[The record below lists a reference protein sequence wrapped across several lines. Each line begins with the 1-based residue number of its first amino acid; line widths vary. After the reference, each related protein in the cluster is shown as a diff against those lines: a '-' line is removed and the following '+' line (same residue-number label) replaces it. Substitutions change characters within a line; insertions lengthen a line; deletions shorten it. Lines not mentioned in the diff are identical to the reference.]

1 MASHR
6 PVKSVKKS
14 SVPGVTI
21 QQFVDNIPTGCCTPD
36 FERKPITLTLQEGK
50 NAIFRAVVK
59 GVPVPE
65 VVWKRNKGEMDNPDK
80 YQTSFNAVTNE
91 FILQINKLTAADADL
106 YRCSVVN
113 EYGEAFCVVG
123 LRIIQAG
130 FKKKMRQ
137 VPTETQQ
144 DLKKE
149 IQDFK
154 KLLRKRV
161 PQAARKKDIDM
172 EQVWQ
177 LLLHADKKDY
187 EKICLRYGIVDFRG
201 MLRKL
206 QQMKKDK
213 EDKQAKYINSIR
225 NLRHIKVNKEGN
237 AMFDLEMD
245 LKDPQSRIYLYKDGE
260 MINYGF
266 NDDNM
271 KHCLKQVGKTYR
283 FIINDLK
290 SEDAG
295 VYQLK
300 VEDVDV
306 FSTELEVDTIP
317 VTFEH
322 PLSEVCCSE
331 QENAVFECS
340 LCSPCYDAMWLH
352 ANNPIENN
360 NKYEI
365 SVSSDGLN
373 HKLMIKSVQP
383 ADKGTYTLDTG
394 ICSSSACLLVEPARG
409 KRRQAEGDETDKKG
423 QQMDR
428 LSDKESVKKLRQG
441 EGPGDK
447 DHFRDTAI
455 GKDGLYGSGLDDNKG
470 LYSSS
475 MGADGRHGYLGQDG
489 LAAGGRVGK
498 MGTGQISTAGIDGNL
513 MENANKFGRFP
524 GDEGGCMRQIYDQES
539 KLGDSD
545 SSGALAGEGVRAS
558 LYGKESMLG
567 GAGIGGAD
575 LLGSLRDRDSM
586 AGRAAGGGGSRLV
599 GTGELSSLGD
609 GESMLGVSA
618 ALGGSGGFSSL
629 HGKDAMLGGVGSGG
643 HAGFGGAEALG
654 SLFGK
659 DAALSGT
666 SGGAGLGGSGVTGS
680 SYGRGHMLGAS
691 GTGEGVGGA
700 GSMGAFSSKDAML
713 GGASVGGGPAGAGR
727 MGSLYGQDYIGP
739 GAGAGS
745 AGAVGMGTA
754 HGKDA
759 VLGGA
764 HAGVTGTG
772 VCGSEWS
779 SGMEDSA
786 IVGSVGTGGAGS
798 TGAFSGKDSMLSG
811 ATADGIGALSG
822 RAGGGRFS
830 VDGASAGCEHAVGS
844 PYNKDSAK
852 ERAVTGGSGQGG
864 IGGMGSLSGEGGIWS
879 QAGAGL
885 GGMGSLYGKDGVLG
899 DGGDGAAYVSG
910 AGGLGALQ
918 GKGGKVAGAM
928 AGTGGASP
936 VGGKTGVG
944 LLQSG
949 GGIVG
954 GSRTGAGAGGAG
966 GMGSLYGKDGLQG
979 EVGFDA
985 AGAARGDSGGL
996 GSLYGKDGMEYSA
1009 GAGAG
1014 AWDARGMGTLHG
1026 KDDVL
1031 GVMGVGSASGGGSG
1045 GIGSLYSRDS
1055 KLSKAGAAGVE
1066 LRDMGGGGH
1075 LYGEDGLPG
1084 RTWTGAGA
1092 AGAGFGGVGGLGSL
1106 HGQDALLGTTSA
1118 GVDGAEVGGMGSLY
1132 NKDGMP
1138 SGAGAGV
1145 GGAGG
1150 MGFLHGKDDVL
1161 GVSGAGGAGAGG
1173 VGSLYGK
1180 DGVLGVSGAGGA
1192 GAGGVGSL
1200 YGKDGVLG
1208 VSGAGG
1214 AGAGGV
1220 GSLYGKDGVLGVSG
1234 AGGAGAGGVGS
1245 LYGKDGV
1252 LGVSGAGGA
1261 GAGGVGSLY
1270 GKDGVLGVS
1279 GAGGAGGVGSLYG
1292 KDGVLGVSSAGGAGA
1307 GGVGSLYGK
1316 DGVLGVSGAGGA
1328 GAGGVGSLY
1337 GKDGVLGVSGAGGA
1351 GGVGSLYGKDGVL
1364 GVSGAGGAGAGGVG
1378 SLYGK
1383 DGVLGVSSAGGAGAG
1398 GVGSLYGKDGV
1409 LGATATGIGVAG
1421 GMGSLYAQDGMSGRT
1436 GAHTGGAGKI
1446 GSHIGMASV
1455 LSGTGENAGGG
1466 GVGGPEGTGSLYGQ
1480 DGMLVGPGVGMGA
1493 SKGLGT
1499 LDGRGAVPGGVGAGV
1514 GGVRT
1519 AAGKGALADKDA
1531 VLTASGAGAGLGG
1544 EEALGLLR
1552 HKDAIL
1558 KGAGG
1563 AAGAGLSDV
1572 QGMESLSDRDTMLRR
1587 AGGSAGDGLGG
1598 AGDLGAVPGQGARV
1612 GAGGADGRPGGAGG
1626 LGSVY
1631 GNDDMLGGTSALTQ
1645 EGLSGGWGM
1654 GTLDSRSSVLGGAGA
1669 GAGAGAGVGVGAGAG
1684 AGSGSGMGGASA
1696 LDSLH
1701 GRGSGLGGVG
1711 PGSEFRGAG
1720 GTDSFDGRDTFL
1732 GVAGAKGGISGLGGS
1747 GSSYERDS
1755 AFSGTHVDA
1764 GGKLFNEVTDGRK
1777 SGVPD
1782 EGWQGY
1788 EPMSGLHSGAFSG
1801 DRRRQ
1806 MYGLDASGLSAD
1818 ENLGS
1823 RDRKGREGRFPQ
1835 DDVREPRCHFNKRLS
1850 DVHALKRKPAELC
1863 CSLNNEQME
1872 GSWFKDGFKLT
1883 GMDGVSFEKE
1893 GPNHRL
1899 IIDEVDD
1906 IHAGTYRFEA
1916 EGIKTEAKIFV
1927 EDPPNVDKDL
1937 QEKLMKDPLVI
1948 KAGQN
1953 AVVKIPFE
1961 GRKPVKA
1968 TWLKDGCE
1976 LLDDTRIHTDK
1987 ADNFTRLSISSAN
2000 RKDCGDYKVKLS
2012 NGSGALEVNLKLV
2025 VTDRPQ
2031 SPMGPIEVVDS
2042 SITGITIQW
2051 KPPKDDGGKPVL
2063 SYAIERQQVGRQTW
2077 LTVGEADGSSTTFT
2091 TNKVEHDKS
2100 YCFRVRAI
2108 NAEGSSE
2115 PLESGEVMAA
2125 TKVFPGPPAPPKIV
2139 EASKEAI
2146 KLSWAVPDKTGNS
2159 RILGYIVEKR
2169 KKGSSTWAPVT
2180 DQPITERKWKVT
2192 DLKEGLQYEF
2202 RVAAVNAAG
2211 TGEASAPSES
2221 VFAQDPM
2228 DPPGHVRDLKVTNTD
2243 YTSITLAWT
2252 KPKPEDGGEAKGYMV
2267 EMRSS
2272 NNLKWTQC
2280 NTQPLRMTMYT
2291 VKGLEPKEMYFL
2303 RVRAVNDGGAGEAVA
2318 LDTDIQA
2325 MPPMVT
2331 PKFLIDDTVKSF
2343 MIVKA
2348 GNFIRVHIPFEAS
2361 PAPEVTWLKDGLS
2374 LPRKAITTTKQ
2385 GHTQLVIPAA
2395 EFSDS
2400 GIYSIL
2406 LQNELGK
2413 RDLFS
2418 FQIQVTD
2425 IPESPGPIQLQEN
2438 VPNTV
2443 TITWE
2448 PSPTEK
2454 RESNLYYTVIKCDS
2468 RNGHWQVLGD
2478 LIYTNKFTL
2487 TKVIPGLEY
2496 YFRVVAK
2503 NYMGSSDPSET
2514 VQPWSI
2520 QKEKAEFKVRLP
2532 KYRGVNQNQPPR
2544 FLVQLKPHVVTTGFD
2559 CRMSCAVTGHP
2570 KPKVTWYKDGK
2581 NLSED
2586 PTFFSKND
2594 FGVCCLV
2601 ILGVTTKDE
2610 GAYEVLATNELGC
2623 AISKTFLVVREPSF

>member
-91 FILQINKLTAADADL
+91 FILQINKLTVADADL

-130 FKKKMRQ
+130 FKKKTRQ
-137 VPTETQQ
+137 VPTETQK

-149 IQDFK
+149 IQDFR

-161 PQAARKKDIDM
+161 PHAPRKKDIDM

-271 KHCLKQVGKTYR
+271 KHCLKQVGKTYS

-290 SEDAG
+290 PEDAG
-295 VYQLK
+295 LYQLK

-360 NKYEI
+360 DKYEI

-373 HKLMIKSVQP
+373 HKLMIKNVQP

-423 QQMDR
+423 WQMDM

-475 MGADGRHGYLGQDG
+475 MGADGRRGYLGQDG
-489 LAAGGRVGK
+489 LSAGSRGGK
-498 MGTGQISTAGIDGNL
+498 MGTGQIFTAGIDGNL
-513 MENANKFGRFP
+513 MENANEFGRFP
-524 GDEGGCMRQIYDQES
+524 GDEGGCMRQIYGQES

-545 SSGALAGEGVRAS
+545 SSGGLAGEGVRAS

-575 LLGSLRDRDSM
+575 LLGSLHDRDSM
-586 AGRAAGGGGSRLV
+586 VGRVAGGGGGRLV
-599 GTGELSSLGD
+599 GTGELSSLDD
-609 GESMLGVSA
+609 GESMLEGVSA

-680 SYGRGHMLGAS
+680 SYDRGHMLGAS

-830 VDGASAGCEHAVGS
+830 IGASAGCEHAVGS

-852 ERAVTGGSGQGG
+852 ERAVTGGSGQGD

-954 GSRTGAGAGGAG
+954 GSRTGAGAGG
-966 GMGSLYGKDGLQG
+966 MGSLYGKDGLQG
-979 EVGFDA
+979 EIGFDA
-985 AGAARGDSGGL
+985 AGAARGDSGSL

-1014 AWDARGMGTLHG
+1014 AWDARGLGTLHG

-1031 GVMGVGSASGGGSG
+1031 GVMGAGSASGGGSG

-1075 LYGEDGLPG
+1075 LYDEDGLPG

-1118 GVDGAEVGGMGSLY
+1118 GVDGAGVGGTGSLY

-1208 VSGAGG
+1208 
-1214 AGAGGV
+1214 
-1220 GSLYGKDGVLGVSG
+1220 
-1234 AGGAGAGGVGS
+1234 
-1245 LYGKDGV
+1245 
-1252 LGVSGAGGA
+1252 
-1261 GAGGVGSLY
+1261 
-1270 GKDGVLGVS
+1270 
-1279 GAGGAGGVGSLYG
+1279 
-1292 KDGVLGVSSAGGAGA
+1292 
-1307 GGVGSLYGK
+1307 
-1316 DGVLGVSGAGGA
+1316 
-1328 GAGGVGSLY
+1328 
-1337 GKDGVLGVSGAGGA
+1337 
-1351 GGVGSLYGKDGVL
+1351 
-1364 GVSGAGGAGAGGVG
+1364 
-1378 SLYGK
+1378 
-1383 DGVLGVSSAGGAGAG
+1383 
-1398 GVGSLYGKDGV
+1398 
-1409 LGATATGIGVAG
+1409 ATATGVGVAG
-1421 GMGSLYAQDGMSGRT
+1421 GMGSLYAQDGMSGGT

-1493 SKGLGT
+1493 SRGLGT

-1519 AAGKGALADKDA
+1519 AAGKGPLADKDA
-1531 VLTASGAGAGLGG
+1531 VLTASGTGAGLGG

-1563 AAGAGLSDV
+1563 AAGVGLSDV
-1572 QGMESLSDRDTMLRR
+1572 QGMESLSDRDAMLRR

-1631 GNDDMLGGTSALTQ
+1631 GSDDMLGGTSALTQ

-1669 GAGAGAGVGVGAGAG
+1669 GVGVGVGAGAG
-1684 AGSGSGMGGASA
+1684 SGTGMGGASA

-1764 GGKLFNEVTDGRK
+1764 GGKLFNKVTDERK
-1777 SGVPD
+1777 SGFPD

-1801 DRRRQ
+1801 DRRRR

-1835 DDVREPRCHFNKRLS
+1835 DDVREPRCHFNKQLS

-1987 ADNFTRLSISSAN
+1987 ADNFTRLSISSTN

-2077 LTVGEADGSSTTFT
+2077 LAVGEADGSSTTFT

-2108 NAEGSSE
+2108 NAEGTSE

-2243 YTSITLAWT
+2243 YTSIALAWT

-2325 MPPMVT
+2325 MPPIVT

-2374 LPRKAITTTKQ
+2374 LPRKAITTTKR

-2400 GIYSIL
+2400 GIYSVL

-2413 RDLFS
+2413 RDSFS

-2496 YFRVVAK
+2496 YFRVAAK

-2520 QKEKAEFKVRLP
+2520 QKEKAEFRVRLP

-2581 NLSED
+2581 NLLED

>member
-14 SVPGVTI
+14 SIPGVTI

-50 NAIFRAVVK
+50 NAIFRAAVK

-65 VVWKRNKGEMDNPDK
+65 VIWKRNKGEMDNPDK

-130 FKKKMRQ
+130 FKKKTRP
-137 VPTETQQ
+137 VPTETQEI

-149 IQDFK
+149 LQDFR
-154 KLLRKRV
+154 KLLRKRG
-161 PQAARKKDIDM
+161 PQAPRKKDIDM

-225 NLRHIKVNKEGN
+225 NLRHVKVNKEGN

-245 LKDPQSRIYLYKDGE
+245 LKDPQTRIYLYKDGE
-260 MINYGF
+260 MINYGL
-266 NDDNM
+266 NDDNI
-271 KHCLKQVGKTYR
+271 KHCLKQVGKKYS

-290 SEDAG
+290 PEDAG

-300 VEDVDV
+300 VEDIDV
-306 FSTELEVDTIP
+306 FSTELEVDSIP

-331 QENAVFECS
+331 KENAVFECS

-352 ANNPIENN
+352 TNNPIDNN
-360 NKYEI
+360 DKYEI

-373 HKLMIKSVQP
+373 HKLMIKNVQP

-394 ICSSSACLLVEPARG
+394 ICSSSACLLVESARG
-409 KRRQAEGDETDKKG
+409 KRRQVEGDETDKKG
-423 QQMDR
+423 RQMDM

-447 DHFRDTAI
+447 DHFRDTVI
-455 GKDGLYGSGLDDNKG
+455 DKDGLYGSGLDDSKG
-470 LYSSS
+470 RYSSS

-489 LAAGGRVGK
+489 LAAGSRDGK
-498 MGTGQISTAGIDGNL
+498 MGTGQFSAVGIDGNL
-513 MENANKFGRFP
+513 MENASNIGGFP
-524 GDEGGCMRQIYDQES
+524 GDEGGYMREIYGQES

-545 SSGALAGEGVRAS
+545 SSGRLAGEGVRAS
-558 LYGKESMLG
+558 LYGKESKLG

-575 LLGSLRDRDSM
+575 LLGSLLDKDSM
-586 AGRAAGGGGSRLV
+586 VGRSSAGGGGRLG
-599 GTGELSSLGD
+599 GTGELSSLGER
-609 GESMLGVSA
+609 ESMLEGVSA
-618 ALGGSGGFSSL
+618 ALGGSGGFSSP
-629 HGKDAMLGGVGSGG
+629 HGKDAMLGGVGAGG
-643 HAGFGGAEALG
+643 HAGFRGAEALG

-666 SGGAGLGGSGVTGS
+666 SCGAGLGGSGVTGS
-680 SYGRGHMLGAS
+680 SYDRGHMLGAS
-691 GTGEGVGGA
+691 GTGEGVG
-700 GSMGAFSSKDAML
+700 
-713 GGASVGGGPAGAGR
+713 
-727 MGSLYGQDYIGP
+727 
-739 GAGAGS
+739 
-745 AGAVGMGTA
+745 
-754 HGKDA
+754 
-759 VLGGA
+759 
-764 HAGVTGTG
+764 
-772 VCGSEWS
+772 
-779 SGMEDSA
+779 
-786 IVGSVGTGGAGS
+786 
-798 TGAFSGKDSMLSG
+798 
-811 ATADGIGALSG
+811 
-822 RAGGGRFS
+822 
-830 VDGASAGCEHAVGS
+830 
-844 PYNKDSAK
+844 
-852 ERAVTGGSGQGG
+852 
-864 IGGMGSLSGEGGIWS
+864 
-879 QAGAGL
+879 
-885 GGMGSLYGKDGVLG
+885 
-899 DGGDGAAYVSG
+899 SG
-910 AGGLGALQ
+910 AGGLGVLQ
-918 GKGGKVAGAM
+918 AEGGKVAGAM

-936 VGGKTGVG
+936 VGDKTGMG

-949 GGIVG
+949 RGTVG
-954 GSRTGAGAGGAG
+954 GSRTAAGAGGAG
-966 GMGSLYGKDGLQG
+966 GKGSLYSKDGLQG

-985 AGAARGDSGGL
+985 AGAAQGDLGGL

-1014 AWDARGMGTLHG
+1014 ARDGRGMGTLHS
-1026 KDDVL
+1026 KDGVL
-1031 GVMGVGSASGGGSG
+1031 GVMGAGSASGGGSG

-1075 LYGEDGLPG
+1075 LCGEDGLPG

-1092 AGAGFGGVGGLGSL
+1092 ASAGFVGVGGLGSL

-1118 GVDGAEVGGMGSLY
+1118 GVDGAGIRGMGSLY
-1132 NKDGMP
+1132 GKDGML

-1161 GVSGAGGAGAGG
+1161 DVSGVGGAGA
-1173 VGSLYGK
+1173 
-1180 DGVLGVSGAGGA
+1180 A
-1192 GAGGVGSL
+1192 
-1200 YGKDGVLG
+1200 
-1208 VSGAGG
+1208 
-1214 AGAGGV
+1214 
-1220 GSLYGKDGVLGVSG
+1220 
-1234 AGGAGAGGVGS
+1234 
-1245 LYGKDGV
+1245 
-1252 LGVSGAGGA
+1252 
-1261 GAGGVGSLY
+1261 
-1270 GKDGVLGVS
+1270 
-1279 GAGGAGGVGSLYG
+1279 
-1292 KDGVLGVSSAGGAGA
+1292 
-1307 GGVGSLYGK
+1307 
-1316 DGVLGVSGAGGA
+1316 
-1328 GAGGVGSLY
+1328 
-1337 GKDGVLGVSGAGGA
+1337 
-1351 GGVGSLYGKDGVL
+1351 
-1364 GVSGAGGAGAGGVG
+1364 
-1378 SLYGK
+1378 
-1383 DGVLGVSSAGGAGAG
+1383 

-1409 LGATATGIGVAG
+1409 LGAVATGVGVAG

-1446 GSHIGMASV
+1446 GSHTGMASA

-1480 DGMLVGPGVGMGA
+1480 AGILVGPGVGMGD
-1493 SKGLGT
+1493 SRGLGT
-1499 LDGRGAVPGGVGAGV
+1499 LDGRGAVLGGVGAGV

-1519 AAGKGALADKDA
+1519 AAGKGPLADKDA

-1552 HKDAIL
+1552 NKDAIL
-1558 KGAGG
+1558 KGAG
-1563 AAGAGLSDV
+1563 AGAGLSDA
-1572 QGMESLSDRDTMLRR
+1572 QGLESLSGRDAMLRR
-1587 AGGSAGDGLGG
+1587 ARGSAGDGLGG
-1598 AGDLGAVPGQGARV
+1598 AGNLGAVPGQGGR
-1612 GAGGADGRPGGAGG
+1612 GGADGRSGGAGG

-1631 GNDDMLGGTSALTQ
+1631 GKDDMLGSTNALTQ
-1645 EGLSGGWGM
+1645 EGLSGDWGM
-1654 GTLDSRSSVLGGAGA
+1654 GTLDSRGSAVGGAGA
-1669 GAGAGAGVGVGAGAG
+1669 G
-1684 AGSGSGMGGASA
+1684 MGGASG

-1720 GTDSFDGRDTFL
+1720 GMDSFDGRDTFL
-1732 GVAGAKGGISGLGGS
+1732 GVAGAKGGNSGLGGS

-1764 GGKLFNEVTDGRK
+1764 GGRLFNEVTDGRK

-1806 MYGLDASGLSAD
+1806 VYGLDASGLSAD

-1872 GSWFKDGFKLT
+1872 GTWFKDGFKLT
-1883 GMDGVSFEKE
+1883 GMDGVSFKKE

-1899 IIDEVDD
+1899 IIDKVDD
-1906 IHAGTYRFEA
+1906 VHAGTYRFEA
-1916 EGIKTEAKIFV
+1916 EGIKTEAKVFV

-1948 KAGQN
+1948 KAGQS

-1976 LLDDTRIHTDK
+1976 LLDDARIHTDK
-1987 ADNFTRLSISSAN
+1987 TDNFTRLSISSTN

-2031 SPMGPIEVVDS
+2031 PPMGPIEVVDS
-2042 SITGITIQW
+2042 SITGITIKW

-2091 TNKVEHDKS
+2091 ANKVEHDKS

-2108 NAEGSSE
+2108 NAEGTSE

-2139 EASKEAI
+2139 ETSKEAI

-2159 RILGYIVEKR
+2159 RILGYVVEKR
-2169 KKGSSTWAPVT
+2169 KKGSSTWVPVT

-2202 RVAAVNAAG
+2202 RVTAINAAG

-2228 DPPGHVRDLKVTNTD
+2228 DPPGHVRDLKVTNAD
-2243 YTSITLAWT
+2243 YTSIALAWT
-2252 KPKPEDGGEAKGYMV
+2252 KPKPEDGGEVKGYIV

-2280 NTQPLRMTMYT
+2280 NTQPLRMTTYT

-2303 RVRAVNDGGAGEAVA
+2303 RVRAVNDGGTGEAVA
-2318 LDTDIQA
+2318 LDTGIQA
-2325 MPPMVT
+2325 MPPIVT

-2374 LPRKAITTTKQ
+2374 LPKKAITTTKR

-2413 RDLFS
+2413 RESFS

-2425 IPESPGPIQLQEN
+2425 IPESPGPIQLKEN

-2454 RESNLYYTVIKCDS
+2454 RESNLYYMVIKCDS
-2468 RNGHWQVLGD
+2468 RNGHWQVVGD

-2487 TKVIPGLEY
+2487 TKVIPGREY

-2514 VQPWSI
+2514 VQPWSV
-2520 QKEKAEFKVRLP
+2520 QKEKAEVKVQLP

-2601 ILGVTTKDE
+2601 ILGVTRKDE
-2610 GAYEVLATNELGC
+2610 GEYEVLASNELGC

>member
-539 KLGDSD
+539 KL
-545 SSGALAGEGVRAS
+545 
-558 LYGKESMLG
+558 
-567 GAGIGGAD
+567 
-575 LLGSLRDRDSM
+575 
-586 AGRAAGGGGSRLV
+586 
-599 GTGELSSLGD
+599 
-609 GESMLGVSA
+609 
-618 ALGGSGGFSSL
+618 
-629 HGKDAMLGGVGSGG
+629 
-643 HAGFGGAEALG
+643 
-654 SLFGK
+654 
-659 DAALSGT
+659 
-666 SGGAGLGGSGVTGS
+666 
-680 SYGRGHMLGAS
+680 
-691 GTGEGVGGA
+691 
-700 GSMGAFSSKDAML
+700 
-713 GGASVGGGPAGAGR
+713 
-727 MGSLYGQDYIGP
+727 
-739 GAGAGS
+739 
-745 AGAVGMGTA
+745 
-754 HGKDA
+754 
-759 VLGGA
+759 
-764 HAGVTGTG
+764 
-772 VCGSEWS
+772 
-779 SGMEDSA
+779 
-786 IVGSVGTGGAGS
+786 
-798 TGAFSGKDSMLSG
+798 
-811 ATADGIGALSG
+811 
-822 RAGGGRFS
+822 
-830 VDGASAGCEHAVGS
+830 
-844 PYNKDSAK
+844 
-852 ERAVTGGSGQGG
+852 
-864 IGGMGSLSGEGGIWS
+864 
-879 QAGAGL
+879 
-885 GGMGSLYGKDGVLG
+885 
-899 DGGDGAAYVSG
+899 
-910 AGGLGALQ
+910 
-918 GKGGKVAGAM
+918 
-928 AGTGGASP
+928 
-936 VGGKTGVG
+936 
-944 LLQSG
+944 
-949 GGIVG
+949 
-954 GSRTGAGAGGAG
+954 
-966 GMGSLYGKDGLQG
+966 
-979 EVGFDA
+979 
-985 AGAARGDSGGL
+985 
-996 GSLYGKDGMEYSA
+996 
-1009 GAGAG
+1009 
-1014 AWDARGMGTLHG
+1014 
-1026 KDDVL
+1026 
-1031 GVMGVGSASGGGSG
+1031 
-1045 GIGSLYSRDS
+1045 
-1055 KLSKAGAAGVE
+1055 
-1066 LRDMGGGGH
+1066 
-1075 LYGEDGLPG
+1075 
-1084 RTWTGAGA
+1084 
-1092 AGAGFGGVGGLGSL
+1092 
-1106 HGQDALLGTTSA
+1106 
-1118 GVDGAEVGGMGSLY
+1118 
-1132 NKDGMP
+1132 
-1138 SGAGAGV
+1138 
-1145 GGAGG
+1145 
-1150 MGFLHGKDDVL
+1150 
-1161 GVSGAGGAGAGG
+1161 
-1173 VGSLYGK
+1173 
-1180 DGVLGVSGAGGA
+1180 
-1192 GAGGVGSL
+1192 
-1200 YGKDGVLG
+1200 
-1208 VSGAGG
+1208 
-1214 AGAGGV
+1214 
-1220 GSLYGKDGVLGVSG
+1220 
-1234 AGGAGAGGVGS
+1234 
-1245 LYGKDGV
+1245 
-1252 LGVSGAGGA
+1252 
-1261 GAGGVGSLY
+1261 
-1270 GKDGVLGVS
+1270 
-1279 GAGGAGGVGSLYG
+1279 
-1292 KDGVLGVSSAGGAGA
+1292 
-1307 GGVGSLYGK
+1307 
-1316 DGVLGVSGAGGA
+1316 
-1328 GAGGVGSLY
+1328 
-1337 GKDGVLGVSGAGGA
+1337 
-1351 GGVGSLYGKDGVL
+1351 
-1364 GVSGAGGAGAGGVG
+1364 
-1378 SLYGK
+1378 
-1383 DGVLGVSSAGGAGAG
+1383 
-1398 GVGSLYGKDGV
+1398 
-1409 LGATATGIGVAG
+1409 
-1421 GMGSLYAQDGMSGRT
+1421 
-1436 GAHTGGAGKI
+1436 
-1446 GSHIGMASV
+1446 
-1455 LSGTGENAGGG
+1455 
-1466 GVGGPEGTGSLYGQ
+1466 
-1480 DGMLVGPGVGMGA
+1480 
-1493 SKGLGT
+1493 
-1499 LDGRGAVPGGVGAGV
+1499 
-1514 GGVRT
+1514 
-1519 AAGKGALADKDA
+1519 
-1531 VLTASGAGAGLGG
+1531 
-1544 EEALGLLR
+1544 
-1552 HKDAIL
+1552 
-1558 KGAGG
+1558 
-1563 AAGAGLSDV
+1563 
-1572 QGMESLSDRDTMLRR
+1572 
-1587 AGGSAGDGLGG
+1587 
-1598 AGDLGAVPGQGARV
+1598 
-1612 GAGGADGRPGGAGG
+1612 
-1626 LGSVY
+1626 
-1631 GNDDMLGGTSALTQ
+1631 
-1645 EGLSGGWGM
+1645 
-1654 GTLDSRSSVLGGAGA
+1654 
-1669 GAGAGAGVGVGAGAG
+1669 
-1684 AGSGSGMGGASA
+1684 
-1696 LDSLH
+1696 
-1701 GRGSGLGGVG
+1701 
-1711 PGSEFRGAG
+1711 
-1720 GTDSFDGRDTFL
+1720 
-1732 GVAGAKGGISGLGGS
+1732 
-1747 GSSYERDS
+1747 
-1755 AFSGTHVDA
+1755 

-2418 FQIQVTD
+2418 FQIQVT
-2425 IPESPGPIQLQEN
+2425 
-2438 VPNTV
+2438 
-2443 TITWE
+2443 
-2448 PSPTEK
+2448 
-2454 RESNLYYTVIKCDS
+2454 
-2468 RNGHWQVLGD
+2468 
-2478 LIYTNKFTL
+2478 
-2487 TKVIPGLEY
+2487 
-2496 YFRVVAK
+2496 
-2503 NYMGSSDPSET
+2503 
-2514 VQPWSI
+2514 
-2520 QKEKAEFKVRLP
+2520 AEFKVRLP

>member
-1161 GVSGAGGAGAGG
+1161 GVSGAGGAG
-1173 VGSLYGK
+1173 
-1180 DGVLGVSGAGGA
+1180 
-1192 GAGGVGSL
+1192 
-1200 YGKDGVLG
+1200 
-1208 VSGAGG
+1208 
-1214 AGAGGV
+1214 
-1220 GSLYGKDGVLGVSG
+1220 
-1234 AGGAGAGGVGS
+1234 
-1245 LYGKDGV
+1245 
-1252 LGVSGAGGA
+1252 
-1261 GAGGVGSLY
+1261 
-1270 GKDGVLGVS
+1270 
-1279 GAGGAGGVGSLYG
+1279 
-1292 KDGVLGVSSAGGAGA
+1292 
-1307 GGVGSLYGK
+1307 
-1316 DGVLGVSGAGGA
+1316 
-1328 GAGGVGSLY
+1328 
-1337 GKDGVLGVSGAGGA
+1337 
-1351 GGVGSLYGKDGVL
+1351 
-1364 GVSGAGGAGAGGVG
+1364 
-1378 SLYGK
+1378 
-1383 DGVLGVSSAGGAGAG
+1383 

-2418 FQIQVTD
+2418 FQIQVT
-2425 IPESPGPIQLQEN
+2425 
-2438 VPNTV
+2438 
-2443 TITWE
+2443 
-2448 PSPTEK
+2448 
-2454 RESNLYYTVIKCDS
+2454 
-2468 RNGHWQVLGD
+2468 
-2478 LIYTNKFTL
+2478 
-2487 TKVIPGLEY
+2487 
-2496 YFRVVAK
+2496 
-2503 NYMGSSDPSET
+2503 
-2514 VQPWSI
+2514 
-2520 QKEKAEFKVRLP
+2520 AEFKVRLP

-2623 AISKTFLVVREPSF
+2623 AISKTFLVVRGKDPVVDGVVAQ

>member
-14 SVPGVTI
+14 SIPGVTI

-50 NAIFRAVVK
+50 NAIFRAAVK

-65 VVWKRNKGEMDNPDK
+65 VIWKRNKGEMDNPDK

-130 FKKKMRQ
+130 FKKKTRP
-137 VPTETQQ
+137 VPTETQEN
-144 DLKKE
+144 LKKE
-149 IQDFK
+149 LQDFR
-154 KLLRKRV
+154 KLLRKRG
-161 PQAARKKDIDM
+161 PQAPRKKDIDM

-225 NLRHIKVNKEGN
+225 NLRHVKVNKEGN

-245 LKDPQSRIYLYKDGE
+245 LKDPQTRIYLYKDGE
-260 MINYGF
+260 MINYGL
-266 NDDNM
+266 NDDNI
-271 KHCLKQVGKTYR
+271 KHCLKQVGKKYS

-290 SEDAG
+290 PEDAG

-300 VEDVDV
+300 VEDIDV
-306 FSTELEVDTIP
+306 FSTELEVDSIP

-331 QENAVFECS
+331 KENAVFECS

-352 ANNPIENN
+352 TNNPIDNN
-360 NKYEI
+360 DKYEI

-373 HKLMIKSVQP
+373 HKLMIKNVQP

-394 ICSSSACLLVEPARG
+394 ICSSSACLLVESARG
-409 KRRQAEGDETDKKG
+409 KRRQVEGDETDKKG
-423 QQMDR
+423 RQMDM

-447 DHFRDTAI
+447 DHFRDTVI
-455 GKDGLYGSGLDDNKG
+455 DKDGLYGSGLDDSKG
-470 LYSSS
+470 RYSSS

-489 LAAGGRVGK
+489 LAAGSRDGK
-498 MGTGQISTAGIDGNL
+498 MGTGQFSAVGIDGNL
-513 MENANKFGRFP
+513 MENASNIGGFP
-524 GDEGGCMRQIYDQES
+524 GDEGGYMREIYGQES

-545 SSGALAGEGVRAS
+545 SSGRLAGEGVRAS
-558 LYGKESMLG
+558 LYGKESKLG

-575 LLGSLRDRDSM
+575 LLGSLLDKDSM
-586 AGRAAGGGGSRLV
+586 VGRSSAGGGGRLG
-599 GTGELSSLGD
+599 GTGELSSLGER
-609 GESMLGVSA
+609 ESMLEGVSA
-618 ALGGSGGFSSL
+618 ALGGSGGFSSP
-629 HGKDAMLGGVGSGG
+629 HGKDAMLGGVGAGG
-643 HAGFGGAEALG
+643 HAGFRGAEALG

-666 SGGAGLGGSGVTGS
+666 SCGAGLGGSGLTGS
-680 SYGRGHMLGAS
+680 SYDRGHILGVS

-713 GGASVGGGPAGAGR
+713 GGASVGGGPAGPGR
-727 MGSLYGQDYIGP
+727 MGLLYGQDYRLGGP

-745 AGAVGMGTA
+745 AGAAGMGIP

-764 HAGVTGTG
+764 HAGVTGSG
-772 VCGSEWS
+772 LCGSEWS
-779 SGMEDSA
+779 PGMEDSA
-786 IVGSVGTGGAGS
+786 IVGSVGTGGAGNS
-798 TGAFSGKDSMLSG
+798 GAFSGKDSMLSG
-811 ATADGIGALSG
+811 ATAGGIGALSG
-822 RAGGGRFS
+822 RAGGGQFS
-830 VDGASAGCEHAVGS
+830 VDGASAGCEHVVGA
-844 PYNKDSAK
+844 PYSKDSAK
-852 ERAVTGGSGQGG
+852 DRAVAGVTGGSGQGDVE
-864 IGGMGSLSGEGGIWS
+864 GMGSLSSEGGIWS
-879 QAGAGL
+879 QAGSGL

-899 DGGDGAAYVSG
+899 AGLGGSGVTGSSYDRGHMLGASGTGEGVGSG
-910 AGGLGALQ
+910 AGGLGVLQ
-918 GKGGKVAGAM
+918 AEGGKVAGAM

-936 VGGKTGVG
+936 VGDKTGMG

-949 GGIVG
+949 RGTVG
-954 GSRTGAGAGGAG
+954 GSRTAAGAGGAG
-966 GMGSLYGKDGLQG
+966 GKGSLYSKDGLQG

-985 AGAARGDSGGL
+985 AGAAQGDLGGL

-1014 AWDARGMGTLHG
+1014 ARDGRGMGTLHS
-1026 KDDVL
+1026 KDGVL
-1031 GVMGVGSASGGGSG
+1031 GVMGAGSASGGGSG

-1075 LYGEDGLPG
+1075 LCGEDGLPG

-1092 AGAGFGGVGGLGSL
+1092 ASAGFVGVGGLGSL

-1118 GVDGAEVGGMGSLY
+1118 GVDGAGIRGMGSLY
-1132 NKDGMP
+1132 GKDGML

-1161 GVSGAGGAGAGG
+1161 DVSGVGGAGA
-1173 VGSLYGK
+1173 
-1180 DGVLGVSGAGGA
+1180 A
-1192 GAGGVGSL
+1192 
-1200 YGKDGVLG
+1200 
-1208 VSGAGG
+1208 
-1214 AGAGGV
+1214 
-1220 GSLYGKDGVLGVSG
+1220 
-1234 AGGAGAGGVGS
+1234 
-1245 LYGKDGV
+1245 
-1252 LGVSGAGGA
+1252 
-1261 GAGGVGSLY
+1261 
-1270 GKDGVLGVS
+1270 
-1279 GAGGAGGVGSLYG
+1279 
-1292 KDGVLGVSSAGGAGA
+1292 
-1307 GGVGSLYGK
+1307 
-1316 DGVLGVSGAGGA
+1316 
-1328 GAGGVGSLY
+1328 
-1337 GKDGVLGVSGAGGA
+1337 
-1351 GGVGSLYGKDGVL
+1351 
-1364 GVSGAGGAGAGGVG
+1364 
-1378 SLYGK
+1378 
-1383 DGVLGVSSAGGAGAG
+1383 

-1409 LGATATGIGVAG
+1409 LGAVATGVGVAG

-1446 GSHIGMASV
+1446 GSHTGMASA

-1480 DGMLVGPGVGMGA
+1480 AGILVGPGVGMGD
-1493 SKGLGT
+1493 SRGLGT
-1499 LDGRGAVPGGVGAGV
+1499 LDGRGAVLGGVGAGV

-1519 AAGKGALADKDA
+1519 AAGKGPLADKDA

-1552 HKDAIL
+1552 NKDAIL
-1558 KGAGG
+1558 KGAG
-1563 AAGAGLSDV
+1563 AGAGLSDA
-1572 QGMESLSDRDTMLRR
+1572 QGLESLSGRDAMLRR
-1587 AGGSAGDGLGG
+1587 ARGSAGDGLGG
-1598 AGDLGAVPGQGARV
+1598 AGNLGAVPGQGGR
-1612 GAGGADGRPGGAGG
+1612 GGADGRSGGAGG

-1631 GNDDMLGGTSALTQ
+1631 GKDDMLGSTNALTQ
-1645 EGLSGGWGM
+1645 EGLSGDWGM
-1654 GTLDSRSSVLGGAGA
+1654 GTLDSRGSAVGGAGA
-1669 GAGAGAGVGVGAGAG
+1669 G
-1684 AGSGSGMGGASA
+1684 MGGASG

-1720 GTDSFDGRDTFL
+1720 GMDSFDGRDTFL
-1732 GVAGAKGGISGLGGS
+1732 GVAGAKGGNSGLGGS

-1764 GGKLFNEVTDGRK
+1764 GGRLFNEVTDGRK

-1806 MYGLDASGLSAD
+1806 VYGLDASGLSAD

-1872 GSWFKDGFKLT
+1872 GTWFKDGFKLT
-1883 GMDGVSFEKE
+1883 GMDGVSFKKE

-1899 IIDEVDD
+1899 IIDKVDD
-1906 IHAGTYRFEA
+1906 VHAGTYRFEA
-1916 EGIKTEAKIFV
+1916 EGIKTEAKVFV

-1948 KAGQN
+1948 KAGQS

-1976 LLDDTRIHTDK
+1976 LLDDARIHTDK
-1987 ADNFTRLSISSAN
+1987 TDNFTRLSISSTN

-2031 SPMGPIEVVDS
+2031 PPMGPIEVVDS
-2042 SITGITIQW
+2042 SITGITIKW

-2091 TNKVEHDKS
+2091 ANKVEHDKS

-2108 NAEGSSE
+2108 NAEGTSE

-2139 EASKEAI
+2139 ETSKEAI

-2159 RILGYIVEKR
+2159 RILGYVVEKR
-2169 KKGSSTWAPVT
+2169 KKGSSTWVPVT

-2202 RVAAVNAAG
+2202 RVTAINAAG

-2228 DPPGHVRDLKVTNTD
+2228 DPPGHVRDLKVTNAD
-2243 YTSITLAWT
+2243 YTSIALAWT
-2252 KPKPEDGGEAKGYMV
+2252 KPKPEDGGEVKGYIV

-2280 NTQPLRMTMYT
+2280 NTQPLRMTTYT

-2303 RVRAVNDGGAGEAVA
+2303 RVRAVNDGGTGEAVA
-2318 LDTDIQA
+2318 LDTGIQA
-2325 MPPMVT
+2325 MPPIVT

-2374 LPRKAITTTKQ
+2374 LPKKAITTTKR

-2413 RDLFS
+2413 RESFS

-2425 IPESPGPIQLQEN
+2425 IPESPGPIQLKEN

-2454 RESNLYYTVIKCDS
+2454 RESNLYYMVIKCDS
-2468 RNGHWQVLGD
+2468 RNGHWQVVGD

-2487 TKVIPGLEY
+2487 TKVIPGREY

-2514 VQPWSI
+2514 VQPWSV
-2520 QKEKAEFKVRLP
+2520 QKEKAEVKVQLP

-2601 ILGVTTKDE
+2601 ILGVTRKDE
-2610 GAYEVLATNELGC
+2610 GEYEVLASNELGC